1 MEPIIARMIRTNAA
15 SDSGTEYP
23 APHTQLGRRS
33 DIAWQ
38 DDKHTTGQPTKSV
51 LYSYWPTVKRRQR
64 RGGHTARPSRS
75 YNIKISCTLL
85 QRSTVPVRN
94 KLGSG
99 CTRLQKQVR
108 HGALGCGRRK
118 AAPGPPAGR
127 PASVSRPRGRVAIP
141 TATEFPAAW
150 PAPASPDGSKGRLER
165 FPHVDRPRAAAIAD
179 AGHSQSDAAK
189 TRDSRVIRTAF
200 RGVDPTR
207 PHPHPVACAL
217 WPGRG

>member
-1 MEPIIARMIRTNAA
+1 MEPIIARMIRTNAAPVVCFSDPDICARFMAA

-75 YNIKISCTLL
+75 YNIDHGSQDLL
-85 QRSTVPVRN
+85 YTTPAQNLAAAARVYKT
-94 KLGSG
+94 
-99 CTRLQKQVR
+99 QVR
-108 HGALGCGRRK
+108 RGALGCGRRK

-150 PAPASPDGSKGRLER
+150 PAPASPDGSKGRL
-165 FPHVDRPRAAAIAD
+165 
-179 AGHSQSDAAK
+179 
-189 TRDSRVIRTAF
+189 
-200 RGVDPTR
+200 
-207 PHPHPVACAL
+207 
-217 WPGRG
+217 